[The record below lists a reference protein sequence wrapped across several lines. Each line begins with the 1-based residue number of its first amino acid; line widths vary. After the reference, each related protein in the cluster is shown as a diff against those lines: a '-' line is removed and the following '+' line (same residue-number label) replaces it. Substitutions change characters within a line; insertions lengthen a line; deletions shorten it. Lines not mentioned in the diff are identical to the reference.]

1 MPSENT
7 AQPGESCQ
15 FAMLEELCQQQ
26 TPVSIYLVNGIRL
39 NGLIVDMDRFSILL
53 RDATDQLIY
62 KQAIS
67 TVVPNPGGRR
77 DAPRPPRGPR
87 PGGHDDSGA
96 PRQPRRPY

>member
-53 RDATDQLIY
+53 RDATDQLIASY
-62 KQAIS
+62 LHGDDLIS
-67 TVVPNPGGRR
+67 MERLYPDVPGTFAYHFYVSGR
-77 DAPRPPRGPR
+77 
-87 PGGHDDSGA
+87 
-96 PRQPRRPY
+96 

>member
-87 PGGHDDSGA
+87 PSHDDSSA
-96 PRQPRRPY
+96 PRQSRRPY